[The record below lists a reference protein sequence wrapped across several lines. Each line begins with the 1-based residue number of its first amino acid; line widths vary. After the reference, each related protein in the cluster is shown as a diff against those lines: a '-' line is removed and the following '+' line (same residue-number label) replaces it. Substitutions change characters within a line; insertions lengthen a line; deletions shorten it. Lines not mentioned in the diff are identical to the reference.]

1 MLRIQNVELQ
11 LRYPHPFCRGK
22 ILVLLFGIV
31 ASDVWDE
38 PDLVSLSLMIIGIQ
52 YCRPNSYQRVWGCDC
67 TYFIRRL
74 PVPVP
79 Y

>member
-52 YCRPNSYQRVWGCDC
+52 Y
-67 TYFIRRL
+67 
-74 PVPVP
+74 
-79 Y
+79 